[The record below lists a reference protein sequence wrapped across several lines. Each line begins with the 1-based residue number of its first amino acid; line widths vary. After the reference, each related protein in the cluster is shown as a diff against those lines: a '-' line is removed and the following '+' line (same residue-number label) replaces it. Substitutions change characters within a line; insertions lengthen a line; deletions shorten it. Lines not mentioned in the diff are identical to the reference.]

1 MPKKNLQ
8 QELQAKYIQYQLLK
22 QQMQA
27 YIEEKSLV
35 DQRLQE
41 LNVTIDALHKIDDI
55 KKGDEIWSTIGSGAF
70 VRSDIKDIEK
80 VLVALG
86 AGVVSREPRERAIEI
101 IQSRLE
107 EMNTV
112 NAEII
117 NELTSISNQ
126 IKKLEPE
133 LEQLAHKAENE

>member
-1 MPKKNLQ
+1 MPKQDPKE
-8 QELQAKYIQYQLLK
+8 ELQAKYVQYQLLK

-41 LNVTIDALHKIDDI
+41 LNATIDALHKMDTI

-70 VRSDIKDIEK
+70 VRSNIKDIEK

-86 AGVVSREPRERAIEI
+86 AGIVSRETRERAIEI

-112 NAEII
+112 NAEILA
-117 NELTSISNQ
+117 ELTNISKQ
-126 IKKLEPE
+126 LKKLEPE
-133 LEQLAHKAENE
+133 LEQLVHKVKNE